1 MVGKVERRMSR
12 TDRPDRRVMI
22 EGSWGYVGMEDEG
35 AVEFLKQYGRNG
47 SVMEVIVAVMKGAM
61 SSMGRY
67 MVDEMREMND
77 SAVMECLVGIEE
89 KMTMEMARVV
99 EEETTRVT
107 SGVAEMLR
115 GQQEAV
121 ARARVE
127 EEEERRRRREEETQ
141 GMARVATEMVETVR
155 RQQELESERVKVALR
170 SHEERAVI
178 ESERVKV
185 ALQMHEER
193 TVLEIG
199 RVMSAMQQ
207 QQSMVSVMVGAVEGA
222 VGAAMERVSTEGMMR
237 VVSDVLSEEMRKVR
251 EGHKDSLSALEEME
265 GRLRSC
271 IRCDVLEPIVAQHA
285 RLTTMMVGLPGQVDE
300 VCGRLGGRTAEE
312 VRAIEVHLREVRGMM
327 DGVLLG
333 QTRDASAVTAAR
345 EASEGCISRVLREAD
360 QMWKDVAGWEK
371 RLPEMM
377 RGVMGEMLGDV
388 ESRVQQMRDQ
398 ASSVRAQVTKMEE
411 GVAAMSEVRQEVS
424 GAATRLEK
432 VVGDVMSTRVKQ
444 TSSSQTKGVVGE
456 RRLYEML
463 VDTLPMREGYE
474 VEMTTGQAY
483 SCDMVIRKAGF
494 PDVRVECKAYGEQTG
509 TNVGKGE
516 VSKFRRDL
524 ELMGTHGIFV
534 SLHSGIVG
542 IGKKFHMEQM
552 PNGKFAVYLGE
563 NGYDT
568 ETIHSMLMILYKLD
582 KVTREGDEG
591 YEGATLRVSSETM
604 MRVQVYLGEVA
615 SKMKT
620 VVASLRSNI
629 TMLNEMSVDTVVQ
642 MLMGERGVAAASAAA
657 AAAGKRGAVSAAVA
671 VRKVVTPPALAVRQP
686 PQKAASFL
694 GASSAA
700 PAVSTSTPA
709 APAVSSSTPAASSW
723 AASSAPTV
731 RAAPSAGA
739 VKRKMVN
746 DTAFL
751 RARKVFDR
759 ENQGKTPEEIVEMWK
774 ALTKAERD
782 YYICMR

>member
-1 MVGKVERRMSR
+1 
-12 TDRPDRRVMI
+12 
-22 EGSWGYVGMEDEG
+22 MEDEG
-35 AVEFLKQYGRNG
+35 VVEFLKQYGRNG

-77 SAVMECLVGIEE
+77 NAVMECLVGIEE

-99 EEETTRVT
+99 VEETTRVT

-141 GMARVATEMVETVR
+141 GIARVATEMVETVR

-178 ESERVKV
+178 EGERMK
-185 ALQMHEER
+185 ATLQMHEER

-199 RVMSAMQQ
+199 RVLSAMQQ

-222 VGAAMERVSTEGMMR
+222 VGTAMERVSTEGMVR
-237 VVSDVLSEEMRKVR
+237 VVSDAVSEEMRKVR
-251 EGHKDSLSALEEME
+251 EGHRDSLAALDEME

-271 IRCDVLEPIVAQHA
+271 MKGDVLDPIVAHHA
-285 RLTTMMVGLPGQVDE
+285 RLTTMLAGLPGQVDE

-456 RRLYEML
+456 QRLYKML
-463 VDTLPMREGYE
+463 VETLPMREGYE
-474 VEMTTGQAY
+474 VEMSAGQAY

-542 IGKKFHMEQM
+542 IGKKFHIEQM

-563 NGYDT
+563 NEYDM

-591 YEGATLRVSSETM
+591 YEGVTVRVSSETM

-615 SKMKT
+615 SKMKM

-629 TMLNEMSVDTVVQ
+629 TMLNELSVDTVVQ
-642 MLMGERGVAAASAAA
+642 MLMGERGGAAVSVASAVAAAGS
-657 AAAGKRGAVSAAVA
+657 KRGAASAAVA
-671 VRKVVTPPALAVRQP
+671 VRKVVTPAAPAVRQP
-686 PQKAASFL
+686 PQNAASFL
-694 GASSAA
+694 GASSAVA
-700 PAVSTSTPA
+700 AVSTSTPA
-709 APAVSSSTPAASSW
+709 APAVSSSTPAASA
-723 AASSAPTV
+723 AASSVPAV
-731 RAAPSAGA
+731 RAAPSAGV

-774 ALTKAERD
+774 ALTKVERD
-782 YYICMR
+782 NYIRMR